1 MLRVSWHYEKGLEKC
16 FVLLLFALENAFFP
30 ASLCELV
37 LLVVAFGGLE
47 LNFWC
52 TSLPFLDCFCVFSCA
67 FQCKWHF
74 SLGQSPFVFMPK
86 SIRFQ
91 AKVHSS
97 LAGMSFAFK
106 PKSDLLQFKG
116 WFTLSRIPFFF
127 DSNVIPLLIKSKFT
141 SDAQAFCSFVS
152 SCTSFLLST

>member
-1 MLRVSWHYEKGLEKC
+1 MEKC
-16 FVLLLFALENAFFP
+16 FALPHFALKNAFFP
-30 ASLCELV
+30 TSLCELV
-37 LLVVAFGGLE
+37 LLVVAVGGME
-47 LNFWC
+47 LSFWC

-67 FQCKWHF
+67 FQGKWHF
-74 SLGQSPFVFMPK
+74 SLGQSPFVFKPK

-91 AKVHSS
+91 AKAHFS

-106 PKSDLLQFKG
+106 PKADLLQFKG

-127 DSNVIPLLIKSKFT
+127 NSNVIPLLIKSKFT
-141 SDAQAFCSFVS
+141 SDTQAFCSFVS

>member
-1 MLRVSWHYEKGLEKC
+1 MRASWRYEKGLEKC
-16 FVLLLFALENAFFP
+16 FFLLLSALGNAFFP

-37 LLVVAFGGLE
+37 LLVVAVGRVGLSS
-47 LNFWC
+47 WC

-67 FQCKWHF
+67 FQGKWHF

-91 AKVHSS
+91 AKAHSS

-106 PKSDLLQFKG
+106 PKAVLPQFKG
-116 WFTLSRIPFFF
+116 QFTLSRIPFFF
-127 DSNVIPLLIKSKFT
+127 DSNVIPLLIKSKFS
-141 SDAQAFCSFVS
+141 SDAQTLCSFAS

>member
-1 MLRVSWHYEKGLEKC
+1 MGKR
-16 FVLLLFALENAFFP
+16 FVLLLFALKNAFFP

-37 LLVVAFGGLE
+37 LLVVAVGGVE

-52 TSLPFLDCFCVFSCA
+52 ASLPFSDCFFVFSCA
-67 FQCKWHF
+67 FQGKCHF

-86 SIRFQ
+86 PIRFQ
-91 AKVHSS
+91 AKVHFS

-106 PKSDLLQFKG
+106 PKADLLQFKG
-116 WFTLSRIPFFF
+116 RFTLSRIPFFF
-127 DSNVIPLLIKSKFT
+127 SSNVIPLLIKSKFT
-141 SDAQAFCSFVS
+141 SDAQAFCSFAS